1 MRESEILNEIIR
13 ALYDA
18 GYQVFRVNVGRVKT
32 FGGRIFSTGVPKGH
46 SDLYG
51 FRPDGQIF
59 YIEVKAGK
67 NKPTP
72 EQVKFL
78 VDMRCKGALTG
89 VAYNVDEAL
98 RIVRGE
104 AHEGDYPDE

>member
-18 GYQVFRVNVGRVKT
+18 GNQVFRVNVGRVKI
-32 FGGRIFSTGVPKGH
+32 GGRIFSTGVPKGH

-51 FRPDGQIF
+51 FRRDGQIF

-67 NKPTP
+67 NKPTV

-78 VDMRCKGALTG
+78 EDMRSKGALAG
-89 VAYNVDEAL
+89 VAYSVDEAL
-98 RIVRGE
+98 QIVNG
-104 AHEGDYPDE
+104 